1 MGWLSFIVLGGLAG
15 WLASIVMHTN
25 GSQGII
31 LNVIVGVVGASVGGY
46 LFNWFGGAG
55 VTGFNLYSL
64 MVATVG
70 AVVLIWF
77 FKLIRG

>member
-31 LNVIVGVVGASVGGY
+31 LNIIVGVIGASIGGY
-46 LFNWFGGAG
+46 LFNMFGGAG

-70 AVVLIWF
+70 AVVLIWL

>member
-15 WLASIVMHTN
+15 WLASMLMHTD

-31 LNVIVGVVGASVGGY
+31 LNIIVGVIGASIGGY
-46 LFNWFGGAG
+46 LFNMFGGAG

-70 AVVLIWF
+70 AAVLIWL

>member
-15 WLASIVMHTN
+15 WLASIMMHTD

-31 LNVIVGVVGASVGGY
+31 LNVIVGIVGASIGGY
-46 LFNWFGGAG
+46 LFNMFGGAG

-70 AVVLIWF
+70 AAVLIWF

>member
-1 MGWLSFIVLGGLAG
+1 MGWLSFIVLGGVAG

-31 LNVIVGVVGASVGGY
+31 LNVIVGVIGASIGGY
-46 LFNWFGGAG
+46 LFGWFGGAG

-70 AVVLIWF
+70 AVVLIWL